1 MSGLFFSHFNLRY
14 NQENYTM
21 KGTKLFV
28 EALRNEG
35 VDTVFGYPG
44 GALLPLFDELVD
56 AEDINFIMPRHEQAG
71 AHAADGYARVT
82 GKPGVVIATSGP
94 GATNLVTGIANAY
107 MDSIPM
113 IAFTGQVK
121 TQLIGNDAF
130 QEVDFTGITRSISKH
145 NYLIKNPEE
154 MPHIIREAFH
164 LATTGRPG
172 PVVIDLPVNITT
184 AEIMTPVQ
192 KDVDLPGYKPRIKGN
207 LKQIEKAAGIINKAT
222 APLLYIGGG
231 IIASGA
237 ENELLAVAEKGN
249 IPVTTTLMGLGAF
262 PDAHPLSLKMLG
274 MHGTAY
280 ANYATNNCD
289 VLIAV
294 GSRFDDRVTGKL
306 DAFARKAKIIH
317 IDIDPTSVSKNVPVD
332 IPLVGDAKTV
342 LKELLA
348 LIDKNE
354 RNEWLNKINNW
365 KKEYPLNYE
374 HSGLKP
380 QYIIEELCRLTKDRK
395 TIIATEV
402 GQHQMWTALFYEFN
416 KPRTLVTSGGLGTMG
431 FGLPAAMGAQFGK
444 PDHLVV
450 NIAGDGSIQMNI
462 QELVTLHNF
471 NLPVKILILNNGYL
485 GMVRQ
490 WQQLFFDNKYAFTD
504 LNNNPDFVE
513 IAKAFGVKG
522 IALTQKEDTEKV
534 LKEMIEHNGPVIV
547 DARIDREENV
557 FPMVPAGEAIDRM
570 IGGMA

>member
-1 MSGLFFSHFNLRY
+1 
-14 NQENYTM
+14 M

-44 GALLPLFDELVD
+44 GALIPLFDELVD
-56 AEDINFIMPRHEQAG
+56 AEDINFILPRHEQAG
-71 AHAADGYARVT
+71 AHAADGYARAT

-94 GATNLVTGIANAY
+94 GATNLVTGIANAH

-113 IAFTGQVK
+113 VAFTGQVK
-121 TQLIGNDAF
+121 THLIGNDAF
-130 QEVDFTGITRSISKH
+130 QEVDVTGITRSICKH

-184 AEIMTPVQ
+184 ADIKTPVQ
-192 KDVDLPGYKPRIKGN
+192 KDVDLPGYSPKVKGN
-207 LKQIEKAAGIINKAT
+207 PHQIEKAAKAINEAK

-231 IIASGA
+231 IISSGA
-237 ENELLAVAEKGN
+237 EDKVLELAEKGN
-249 IPVTTTLMGLGAF
+249 IPVTSTLMGLGAF
-262 PDAHPLSLKMLG
+262 PDTHPLSLKMLG

-280 ANYATNNCD
+280 ANYATSNCD
-289 VLIAV
+289 VLIAI

-306 DAFARKAKIIH
+306 DEFASKATIIH
-317 IDIDPTSVSKNVPVD
+317 LDIDPTSVSKNVPVD
-332 IPLVGDAKTV
+332 IPIVGDANTV
-342 LKELLA
+342 LGELINEIKENARSDWLKQ
-348 LIDKNE
+348 I
-354 RNEWLNKINNW
+354 NEWKEKHPLSYNN
-365 KKEYPLNYE
+365 E
-374 HSGLKP
+374 GLRP
-380 QYIIEELCRLTKDRK
+380 QYIIEKLYELTKDVK
-395 TIIATEV
+395 TIISTEV
-402 GQHQMWTALFYEFN
+402 GQHQMWTALFYKFI
-416 KPRTLVTSGGLGTMG
+416 KSRTLVTSGGLGTMG
-431 FGLPAAMGAQFGK
+431 FGLPAAIGAQVGK

-462 QELVTLHNF
+462 QELVTLRNY
-471 NLPVKILILNNGYL
+471 NLPVKTLILNNGYL

-490 WQQLFFDNKYAFTD
+490 WQQLFFNKKYAFTD
-504 LNNNPDFVE
+504 LNNNPDFVD
-513 IAKAFGVKG
+513 IANAYGIKG
-522 IALTQKEDTEKV
+522 IRLEKKEDTERV
-534 LKEMIEHNGPVIV
+534 LKEMIEHEGPVLV
-547 DARIDREENV
+547 DARVEREENV

>member
-1 MSGLFFSHFNLRY
+1 
-14 NQENYTM
+14 M

-44 GALLPLFDELVD
+44 GALIPLFDELVD
-56 AEDINFIMPRHEQAG
+56 AKDINFILPRHEQAG
-71 AHAADGYARVT
+71 AHGADGYARVT

-94 GATNLVTGIANAY
+94 GATNLVTGIANAH

-113 IAFTGQVK
+113 VAFTGQVK
-121 TQLIGNDAF
+121 TNLIGNDAF
-130 QEVDFTGITRSISKH
+130 QEVDITGITRSICKH
-145 NYLIKNPEE
+145 NYLIKNAEE

-172 PVVIDLPVNITT
+172 PVVVDLPVNITT
-184 AEIMTPVQ
+184 ADIKTPVQ
-192 KDVDLPGYKPRIKGN
+192 DSVDLPGYNPKLKGN
-207 LKQIEKAAGIINKAT
+207 PHQIEKAAKLINEAK

-231 IIASGA
+231 IVASKA
-237 ENELLAVAEKGN
+237 EDKVLKLAEKGN
-249 IPVTTTLMGLGAF
+249 IPVTSTLMGLGAF
-262 PDAHPLSLKMLG
+262 PDTHPLSLKMLG

-280 ANYATNNCD
+280 ANYATSNCD

-306 DAFARKAKIIH
+306 DEFATKAKIIH

-332 IPLVGDAKTV
+332 VPIVGDANIV
-342 LKELLA
+342 LSD
-348 LIDKNE
+348 LIDHVTE
-354 RNEWLNKINNW
+354 SPRSQWLAQIAEWKQ
-365 KKEYPLNYE
+365 KHPLKYSE
-374 HSGLKP
+374 DGLMP
-380 QYIIEELCRLTKDRK
+380 QYIIEKLYDMTQDRK

-402 GQHQMWTALFYEFN
+402 GQHQMWTALFYKFT
-416 KPRTLVTSGGLGTMG
+416 KSRTLVTSGGLGTMG
-431 FGLPAAMGAQFGK
+431 FGLPAAMGAQVGK

-462 QELVTLHNF
+462 QELITLKNYH
-471 NLPVKILILNNGYL
+471 LPVKILILNNGYL

-490 WQQLFFDNKYAFTD
+490 WQQLFFNEKYAFTD
-504 LNNNPDFVE
+504 LNNNPDFVK
-513 IAKAFGVKG
+513 IAGAYGIKG
-522 IALTQKEDTEKV
+522 IRLEKKEDTEKV
-534 LKEMIEHNGPVIV
+534 LKEMIDFAGPVLV
-547 DARIDREENV
+547 DARVKRDENV

>member
-1 MSGLFFSHFNLRY
+1 
-14 NQENYTM
+14 M

-44 GALLPLFDELVD
+44 GALIPLFDELVD
-56 AEDINFIMPRHEQAG
+56 AEDINFILPRHEQAG

-94 GATNLVTGIANAY
+94 GATNLVTGIANAH

-113 IAFTGQVK
+113 VAFTGQVK
-121 TQLIGNDAF
+121 THLIGNDAF
-130 QEVDFTGITRSISKH
+130 QEVDVTGITRSICKH

-164 LATTGRPG
+164 LAMTGRPG
-172 PVVIDLPVNITT
+172 PVVVDLPVNITT
-184 AEIMTPVQ
+184 TDIKTPVQ
-192 KDVDLPGYKPRIKGN
+192 KDVDLPGYNPKIKGN
-207 LKQIEKAAGIINKAT
+207 PHQIEKAAKAINEAK

-231 IIASGA
+231 IISSGA
-237 ENELLAVAEKGN
+237 EKRVIELAEKGN
-249 IPVTTTLMGLGAF
+249 IPVTSTLMGLGAF
-262 PDAHPLSLKMLG
+262 PDTHPLSLKMLG

-280 ANYATNNCD
+280 ANYATSNCD

-306 DAFARKAKIIH
+306 DEFASKATIIH

-332 IPLVGDAKTV
+332 IPVVGDAKTILSELINEV
-342 LKELLA
+342 NENPRTDWLKQ
-348 LIDKNE
+348 IK
-354 RNEWLNKINNW
+354 EW
-365 KKEYPLNYE
+365 KENHPLSY
-374 HSGLKP
+374 SADGLRP
-380 QYIIEELCRLTKDRK
+380 QYIIEKLYDLTKDQK
-395 TIIATEV
+395 TIISTEV
-402 GQHQMWTALFYEFN
+402 GQHQMWTALFYKFI
-416 KPRTLVTSGGLGTMG
+416 KSRTLVTSGGLGTMG
-431 FGLPAAMGAQFGK
+431 FGLPAAIGAQVGK

-462 QELVTLHNF
+462 QELVTLRNYK
-471 NLPVKILILNNGYL
+471 LPVKILILNNGYL

-490 WQQLFFDNKYAFTD
+490 WQQLFFNKKYAFTD
-504 LNNNPDFVE
+504 LNNNPDFVD
-513 IAKAFGVKG
+513 IANAYGIKG
-522 IALTQKEDTEKV
+522 IRLEKKEDTENI
-534 LKEMIEHNGPVIV
+534 LKEMIAHNGPVLV
-547 DARIDREENV
+547 DARVEREENV

>member
-1 MSGLFFSHFNLRY
+1 
-14 NQENYTM
+14 M

-44 GALLPLFDELVD
+44 GALIPLFDELVD
-56 AEDINFIMPRHEQAG
+56 AEDINFILPRHEQAG

-94 GATNLVTGIANAY
+94 GATNLVTGIANAH

-113 IAFTGQVK
+113 VAFTGQVK
-121 TQLIGNDAF
+121 THLIGNDAF
-130 QEVDFTGITRSISKH
+130 QEVDVTGITRSICKH

-164 LATTGRPG
+164 LAMTGRPG
-172 PVVIDLPVNITT
+172 PVVVDLPVNITT
-184 AEIMTPVQ
+184 TDIKTPVQ
-192 KDVDLPGYKPRIKGN
+192 KDVDLPGYNPKIKGN
-207 LKQIEKAAGIINKAT
+207 PHQIEKAAKAINEAK

-231 IIASGA
+231 IISSGA
-237 ENELLAVAEKGN
+237 EKRVIELAEKGN
-249 IPVTTTLMGLGAF
+249 IPVTSTLMGLGAF
-262 PDAHPLSLKMLG
+262 PDTHPLSLKMLG

-280 ANYATNNCD
+280 ANYATSNCD

-306 DAFARKAKIIH
+306 DEFASKATIIH

-332 IPLVGDAKTV
+332 IPVVGDANTILSELINEV
-342 LKELLA
+342 NENPRTDWLKQ
-348 LIDKNE
+348 IK
-354 RNEWLNKINNW
+354 EW
-365 KKEYPLNYE
+365 KENHPLSY
-374 HSGLKP
+374 SADGLRP
-380 QYIIEELCRLTKDRK
+380 QYIIEKLYDLTKDQK
-395 TIIATEV
+395 TIISTEV
-402 GQHQMWTALFYEFN
+402 GQHQMWTALFYKFI
-416 KPRTLVTSGGLGTMG
+416 KSRTLVTSGGLGTMG
-431 FGLPAAMGAQFGK
+431 FGLPAAIGAQVGK

-462 QELVTLHNF
+462 QELVTLRNYK
-471 NLPVKILILNNGYL
+471 LPVKILILNNGYL

-490 WQQLFFDNKYAFTD
+490 WQQLFFNKKYAFTD
-504 LNNNPDFVE
+504 LNNNPDFVD
-513 IAKAFGVKG
+513 IANAYGIKG
-522 IALTQKEDTEKV
+522 IRLEKKEDTENI
-534 LKEMIEHNGPVIV
+534 LKEMIAHNGPVLV
-547 DARIDREENV
+547 DARVEREENV

>member
-1 MSGLFFSHFNLRY
+1 
-14 NQENYTM
+14 M

-44 GALLPLFDELVD
+44 GALIPLFDELVD
-56 AEDINFIMPRHEQAG
+56 AEDINFILPRHEQAG
-71 AHAADGYARVT
+71 AHAADGYARAT

-94 GATNLVTGIANAY
+94 GATNLVTGIANAH

-113 IAFTGQVK
+113 VAFTGQVK
-121 TQLIGNDAF
+121 THLIGNDAF
-130 QEVDFTGITRSISKH
+130 QEVDVTGITRSICKH

-184 AEIMTPVQ
+184 ADIKTPVQ
-192 KDVDLPGYKPRIKGN
+192 NDVDLPGYSPKVKGN
-207 LKQIEKAAGIINKAT
+207 PHQIEKAAKAINEAK

-231 IIASGA
+231 IISSGA
-237 ENELLAVAEKGN
+237 EDKVLELAEKGN
-249 IPVTTTLMGLGAF
+249 IPVTSTLMGLGAF
-262 PDAHPLSLKMLG
+262 PDTHPLSLKMLG

-280 ANYATNNCD
+280 ANYATSNCD
-289 VLIAV
+289 VLIAI

-306 DAFARKAKIIH
+306 DEFASKATIIH
-317 IDIDPTSVSKNVPVD
+317 LDIDPTSVSKNVPVD
-332 IPLVGDAKTV
+332 IPIVGDANTV
-342 LKELLA
+342 LGELINEIKENARSDWLKQ
-348 LIDKNE
+348 I
-354 RNEWLNKINNW
+354 NEWKEKHPLSYNN
-365 KKEYPLNYE
+365 E
-374 HSGLKP
+374 GLRP
-380 QYIIEELCRLTKDRK
+380 QYIIEKLYELTKDVK
-395 TIIATEV
+395 TIISTEV
-402 GQHQMWTALFYEFN
+402 GQHQMWTALFYKFI
-416 KPRTLVTSGGLGTMG
+416 KSRTLVTSGGLGTMG
-431 FGLPAAMGAQFGK
+431 FGLPAAIGAQVGK

-462 QELVTLHNF
+462 QELVTLRNYK
-471 NLPVKILILNNGYL
+471 LPVKTLILNNGYL

-490 WQQLFFDNKYAFTD
+490 WQQLFFNKKYAFTD
-504 LNNNPDFVE
+504 LNNNPDFVD
-513 IAKAFGVKG
+513 IANAYGIKG
-522 IALTQKEDTEKV
+522 IRLEKKEDTERV
-534 LKEMIEHNGPVIV
+534 LKEMIEHEGPVLV
-547 DARIDREENV
+547 DARVEREENV